1 MEAKCEVWPTGHHS
15 LSLQLRAK
23 SPLPP
28 PTTEFDFAFDSPSK
42 SEPQLLRAGTECSP
56 SLPRCSTTLPTE
68 SPSGYSL
75 YSYRRSIENNRKSL
89 SFGLASINGRTTPSL
104 LDGQNPSQEGSGKT
118 LRRKNAN
125 ENLNQSSSA
134 STPALTPAQMGTIV
148 QVPSPFG
155 HGYCPGSTASSPPP
169 PLSPSYS
176 PSALSEQFP
185 ELLDGCGYPLSPVAS
200 HFEGLTGK
208 QSPCKLLDIFR
219 DRLEKFPDP
228 ETPDIVEFHGHSRTR
243 SDSVLFKT
251 RRARK
256 PPVTATVVHQG
267 TSFEILNPHASL
279 DFARIVSYIEDV
291 DSHHKRDS
299 YLYNSDGS
307 NVIPE
312 DPSEEMFENETTPT
326 EERAHD
332 DLVGDSPHRC
342 MPSISERLEQRDDE
356 SIYSRSTSVR
366 ALSRPL
372 SMVRPWTAHNDT
384 DLGGPGPPIYDDE
397 DDHLRHP
404 SPAPSLPSTSQN
416 SHLDTLDPIHLAALY
431 DIDVNRLPLSG
442 KGADNPTAIIYSDH
456 PPLRKRSKI
465 RKEQSR
471 NRNFSPSPTSF
482 SFRPSAA
489 AATASAP
496 LKRLRGMAKNLR
508 RKTFP
513 RPSLS

>member
-1 MEAKCEVWPTGHHS
+1 MEAKCEVWPTRHHS
-15 LSLQLRAK
+15 LSLHLRAK
-23 SPLPP
+23 SPSPLPLSP
-28 PTTEFDFAFDSPSK
+28 PTTGFDFAFDSPSK
-42 SEPQLLRAGTECSP
+42 SEPQLLRVTTGCSP
-56 SLPRCSTTLPTE
+56 SLP
-68 SPSGYSL
+68 SGYSL
-75 YSYRRSIENNRKSL
+75 HSYRRSIENNR
-89 SFGLASINGRTTPSL
+89 N
-104 LDGQNPSQEGSGKT
+104 QEGSGKT

-134 STPALTPAQMGTIV
+134 STPASTPAQMGTIV
-148 QVPSPFG
+148 QAPSPS
-155 HGYCPGSTASSPPP
+155 GYGYYPGSTTASPPP

-185 ELLDGCGYPLSPVAS
+185 ESLDGYGYPLSPVAS

-208 QSPCKLLDIFR
+208 QSPCKLLDTFR

-267 TSFEILNPHASL
+267 TSFEILNPHESL

-299 YLYNSDGS
+299 YLHSSDGS

-312 DPSEEMFENETTPT
+312 DPSEETFENEIIPI
-326 EERAHD
+326 EEQAHD

-366 ALSRPL
+366 PLSRPL

-384 DLGGPGPPIYDDE
+384 DLGEPGPPIYDDE
-397 DDHLRHP
+397 LGYLCHP
-404 SPAPSLPSTSQN
+404 SPAPAPPLPSTSQN
-416 SHLDTLDPIHLAALY
+416 PHPHLDTLDPIHLAALY
-431 DIDVNRLPLSG
+431 DIDINRLPLPG
-442 KGADNPTAIIYSDH
+442 KGADNPTAVIYSDH

-471 NRNFSPSPTSF
+471 TRNFSPSPTSF
-482 SFRPSAA
+482 SFKPSAA

-496 LKRLRGMAKNLR
+496 LKRLRGMAKNFR